1 VKQEMRRSTA
11 QYLQEHIQVDK
22 KNKSILVPEQFRWY
36 WKDFGGAK
44 MKVLNTVIHLC
55 ADTAVAADINE
66 LLKLTQKPRIAFV
79 NFDWT
84 FVLKL

>member
-1 VKQEMRRSTA
+1 MRRSTA
-11 QYLQEHIQVDK
+11 QYLQEHIQIDH
-22 KNKSILVPEQFRWY
+22 KNKVILVPEQFRWY

-55 ADTAVAADINE
+55 ADSPVAVEITA
-66 LLKLTQKPRIAFV
+66 LLKVTQKPRIAFV
-79 NFDWT
+79 NFDWN